1 MIFRA
6 EKNTA
11 LKSYFHNSII
21 YFCCHTFH
29 IYIICFLLGLTFIST
44 LFNYINLFG
53 NTFINVLKVII
64 PIISLFVGGFV
75 IGKRTGK
82 KGWLE
87 GIKLSLIFLAF
98 LTIFN
103 YLALDS
109 SISLKTVIYYI
120 ILVIATTFGSMIGV
134 NKFKPE
140 EK

>member
-1 MIFRA
+1 MNYL
-6 EKNTA
+6 KNVGI
-11 LKSYFHNSII
+11 SF
-21 YFCCHTFH
+21 
-29 IYIICFLLGLTFIST
+29 IYIICFLLGLTFISS

-64 PIISLFVGGFV
+64 PVISLFVGGFV

-87 GIKLSLIFLAF
+87 GLKLSLIFLAF

-103 YLALDS
+103 YLALDFS
-109 SISLKTVIYYI
+109 MSPKTLIYYI

>member
-1 MIFRA
+1 MNYL
-6 EKNTA
+6 KNVGI
-11 LKSYFHNSII
+11 SF
-21 YFCCHTFH
+21 

-75 IGKRTGK
+75 IGKRIGK

>member
-1 MIFRA
+1 MNYL
-6 EKNTA
+6 KNVGI
-11 LKSYFHNSII
+11 SF
-21 YFCCHTFH
+21 

-87 GIKLSLIFLAF
+87 GLKLSLIFLAF

-134 NKFKPE
+134 NKIKPE

>member
-1 MIFRA
+1 MNYL
-6 EKNTA
+6 KNVGI
-11 LKSYFHNSII
+11 SF
-21 YFCCHTFH
+21 

-120 ILVIATTFGSMIGV
+120 ILVIATTFGSRIGV

>member
-1 MIFRA
+1 MNYL
-6 EKNTA
+6 KNVGIA
-11 LKSYFHNSII
+11 F
-21 YFCCHTFH
+21 

-64 PIISLFVGGFV
+64 PVISLFVGGFV

-87 GIKLSLIFLAF
+87 GIKLSLIFLVF

-103 YLALDS
+103 YLTLDFS
-109 SISLKTVIYYI
+109 MSLKAIIYYI
-120 ILVIATTFGSMIGV
+120 ILMIATTFGSMIGV

-140 EK
+140 KK

>member
-1 MIFRA
+1 MNYL
-6 EKNTA
+6 KNVGI
-11 LKSYFHNSII
+11 SF
-21 YFCCHTFH
+21 

-64 PIISLFVGGFV
+64 PIISLFVAGFV

>member
-1 MIFRA
+1 MNYL
-6 EKNTA
+6 KNVGI
-11 LKSYFHNSII
+11 SF
-21 YFCCHTFH
+21 

-87 GIKLSLIFLAF
+87 GIKLGLIFLVF

>member
-1 MIFRA
+1 MNYL
-6 EKNTA
+6 KNVGI
-11 LKSYFHNSII
+11 SF
-21 YFCCHTFH
+21 

-64 PIISLFVGGFV
+64 PVISLFVGGFV

-87 GIKLSLIFLAF
+87 GLKLSLIFLAF

-103 YLALDS
+103 YLALDFS
-109 SISLKTVIYYI
+109 MSPKTLIYYI

>member
-1 MIFRA
+1 MNYL
-6 EKNTA
+6 KNA
-11 LKSYFHNSII
+11 GISF
-21 YFCCHTFH
+21 

-64 PIISLFVGGFV
+64 PVISLFVGGFV
-75 IGKRTGK
+75 IGKKTGK

-87 GIKLSLIFLAF
+87 GLKLSLIFLAF

>member
-1 MIFRA
+1 MNYL
-6 EKNTA
+6 KNVGI
-11 LKSYFHNSII
+11 SF
-21 YFCCHTFH
+21 

-87 GIKLSLIFLAF
+87 GIKLGLIFLAF

>member
-1 MIFRA
+1 MNYL
-6 EKNTA
+6 KNVGI
-11 LKSYFHNSII
+11 SF
-21 YFCCHTFH
+21 

-64 PIISLFVGGFV
+64 PVISLFVGGFV

-87 GIKLSLIFLAF
+87 GIKLSLIFLVF

-103 YLALDS
+103 YLALDFS
-109 SISLKTVIYYI
+109 MSLKTIIYYI
-120 ILVIATTFGSMIGV
+120 ILVVATTFGSMIGV

>member
-1 MIFRA
+1 MNYL
-6 EKNTA
+6 KNVGI
-11 LKSYFHNSII
+11 SFI
-21 YFCCHTFH
+21 YM
-29 IYIICFLLGLTFIST
+29 ICFLLGLTFIST

-87 GIKLSLIFLAF
+87 GLKLSLIFLAF

-103 YLALDS
+103 YLALDF